1 MAAGRFWS
9 APRPFWRVL
18 ALTGTPTS
26 ASRWLSSR
34 SWRGRGAGR
43 LDQRTGEAQRPPG
56 RPQTTALA
64 IALTTGS
71 ISRGEQRPRCRPR
84 AKLENSAAGSLNSE
98 SAGPN
103 GRETPPLLSR
113 RK

>member
-1 MAAGRFWS
+1 MAVGRSQS

-34 SWRGRGAGR
+34 SWTARRRAR

-71 ISRGEQRPRCRPR
+71 IDGGDCR
-84 AKLENSAAGSLNSE
+84 E
-98 SAGPN
+98 
-103 GRETPPLLSR
+103 
-113 RK
+113 